1 MAKVIATET
10 DEHRAAFQHCLGQ
23 GPRRTLAATATRCG
37 VSQTTDSRT
46 SCLQWD
52 RQQQRLRQSVG

>member
-1 MAKVIATET
+1 MAKVIAKET

-46 SCLQWD
+46 SCL
-52 RQQQRLRQSVG
+52 